1 MIRALS
7 PLMCLLVLLAAPLAA
22 AQVPSPIGVQPAP
35 PAAAPAPTT
44 PAAPSTATPSTTAP
58 STTAPSTNPPSTPAV
73 ATPATHVTPT
83 APAPAITPEQAR
95 QAIDVLN
102 DPAKRAAITA
112 TLEAIARAQPAAG
125 TPAAAPATASP
136 TAAPGTAGT
145 TAAIPGEAAPADQT
159 SPAAAKTA
167 PLGIPLAPDS
177 LGAVVLVGG
186 SNFMTRMADQ
196 VRGTLHAAQGAPL
209 LWLWVVTMATDP
221 IAHMLL
227 IDLSWRLAAALAG
240 AFAVLCLVRYALRRP
255 LRAVTHRLIRLP
267 TTVARRTGRPDSAS
281 AASEGGAS
289 ESGASA
295 SGATS
300 SGASNNGDSVAGGS
314 LPGGSEPDDDR
325 DDATHKPENG
335 EARAER
341 GEIEPP
347 ARRRFAVTRRFAT
360 THRFATT
367 RLLRRVPLVL
377 ARVALELAPVLGF
390 AIAGHLIAGSALGST
405 RLVRLVLLAVIDSY
419 AVCAAALRLA
429 HALLAP
435 RHRGLR
441 LLPVSDA
448 TAIYALRWTGR
459 LVVVG
464 VVGYAAAEVA
474 LLLGLTTAAHLA
486 LLKAIMLVLHVFVA
500 IIVVQKR
507 RVVRGWIRAPA
518 GAEGLIAGIRNRFA
532 AIWHWIALFY
542 LAALW
547 LVWAVALPAGY
558 GLLSRVLLAFLTV
571 AILAR
576 VASRAGVNAL
586 ERLVRAGSKLSGDYP
601 GLDGRLSFYQPFLRS
616 ILHVTVAL
624 VALLVFLQM
633 VGLGAIPWL
642 MSSSLGQHIAGSLI
656 SLAVTLLLALAA
668 WEAASIAIERH
679 LAHLTRRAQIARIA
693 RLRTLLPILRTTLL
707 VAVVTVTVLV
717 VLSEIGVNTAPL
729 LASAGII
736 GVAIGFGSQKL
747 VQDVITGLFLL
758 LENTMQVGDV
768 VGLGGVSGTVEA
780 LSVRTIRLRA
790 EDGSVYVIPFSSV
803 TTVTNMTRDY
813 GRAVILASVAYKA
826 EYDKVVAVLQVIAG
840 EMRADPQLRDVIL
853 GDLEVLGLD
862 QLTTSA
868 VVIKCRIM
876 CTPFGRWSVLREFNR
891 RMKARFDEL
900 GIAMPST
907 DQRLIV
913 DQPLTIEMGALASR
927 APPPVQGPSGP
938 ASEAAGPSS
947 RGPSSRGP

>member
-1 MIRALS
+1 MIRIIVA
-7 PLMCLLVLLAAPLAA
+7 PLCLLALLAAPLAA
-22 AQVPSPIGVQPAP
+22 AQGPSPITARPAVTAAP
-35 PAAAPAPTT
+35 PGPTAPAAQSTPATSATPAIPAT
-44 PAAPSTATPSTTAP
+44 PAAPATAAALAAP
-58 STTAPSTNPPSTPAV
+58 AAHI
-73 ATPATHVTPT
+73 APT
-83 APAPAITPEQAR
+83 APVPAITPEQAR

-112 TLEAIARAQPAAG
+112 TLEAIARAQPQTGTSAASPATVSPG
-125 TPAAAPATASP
+125 TASAATGAPAT
-136 TAAPGTAGT
+136 TGT
-145 TAAIPGEAAPADQT
+145 TTATPGAVAPADQT
-159 SPAAAKTA
+159 PPAAASTA

-186 SNFMTRMADQ
+186 SNFMSRIVDQ
-196 VRGTLHAAQGAPL
+196 LRGTLHTAQGAPL

-227 IDLSWRLAAALAG
+227 VDLAWRLAAALAG
-240 AFAVLCLVRYALRRP
+240 AFAVLCLVKYALRRP
-255 LRAVTHRLIRLP
+255 LRVVTHRLIRLP
-267 TTVARRTGRPDSAS
+267 STVARRTARPNGEDGG
-281 AASEGGAS
+281 SEGGDS
-289 ESGASA
+289 EG
-295 SGATS
+295 
-300 SGASNNGDSVAGGS
+300 GDSLSGGS
-314 LPGGSEPDDDR
+314 LAGGGESDDDPDD
-325 DDATHKPENG
+325 AIHPPENG
-335 EARAER
+335 AAQAQR
-341 GEIEPP
+341 GETEPP
-347 ARRRFAVTRRFAT
+347 ARRRFAATRRFAT
-360 THRFATT
+360 THRFATK

-390 AIAGHLIAGSALGST
+390 AIAGHIIAGSALGST
-405 RLVRLVLLAVIDSY
+405 RLVRLILMAVIDSY
-419 AVCAAALRLA
+419 ALCAAALRLA

-441 LLPVSDA
+441 LLPVPDA
-448 TAIYALRWTGR
+448 TAIYALRWTCR
-459 LVVVG
+459 LVVVS

-474 LLLGLTTAAHLA
+474 LLLGLTAAAHLA

-518 GAEGLIAGIRNRFA
+518 GAEGLIAGVRNRFA

-547 LVWAVALPAGY
+547 LVWAVELPAGY
-558 GLLSRVLLAFLTV
+558 GLLSRLLLAFLTV

-576 VASRAGVNAL
+576 ITSRAGVNAL
-586 ERLVRAGSKLSGDYP
+586 ERLVHVGSKWAGDYP
-601 GLDGRLSFYQPFLRS
+601 GLDGRLLFYQPFLRTF
-616 ILHVTVAL
+616 VQVAVAL
-624 VALLVFLQM
+624 AGLLVFLQM
-633 VGLGAIPWL
+633 LGLGAIQWL
-642 MSSSLGQHIAGSLI
+642 TSSSLGQHIFGSLV
-656 SLAVTLLLALAA
+656 SLAITLLLALAA

-747 VQDVITGLFLL
+747 VQDLINGLFLL

-768 VGLGGVSGTVEA
+768 VSLGGLSGTVEA

-826 EYDKVVAVLQVIAG
+826 EYDKVAEVLRAIAG

-853 GDLEVLGLD
+853 GDLEILGLD
-862 QLTTSA
+862 QFTASA

-891 RMKARFDEL
+891 RMKARFEEL
-900 GIAMPST
+900 GIEMPSS

-913 DQPLTIEMGALASR
+913 DQPLTIGIAPSPQR
-927 APPPVQGPSGP
+927 A
-938 ASEAAGPSS
+938 AAGA
-947 RGPSSRGP
+947 GPE